1 MKIRYVLLVALSLSL
16 PSYGQKKQSAKAA
29 PQIQRVQQIQRILK
43 PNTSRQNDRDR
54 INIPLSRELID
65 YGMKKHDLNILL
77 QGYSELWLRT
87 VGRDPEAKT
96 NAYQTLM
103 S

>member
-1 MKIRYVLLVALSLSL
+1 MKIRYALLVALSLSL
-16 PSYGQKKQSAKAA
+16 PSYGQKKQSTKAT

-43 PNTSRQNDRDR
+43 PNTSRQYDRNR
-54 INIPLSRELID
+54 TNIPLTRELID

-87 VGRDPEAKT
+87 VGRDPEA
-96 NAYQTLM
+96 
-103 S
+103 

>member
-1 MKIRYVLLVALSLSL
+1 MKIRYALLVALSLSL
-16 PSYGQKKQSAKAA
+16 PSYGQKKQSAKAT

-77 QGYSELWLRT
+77 KGY
-87 VGRDPEAKT
+87 
-96 NAYQTLM
+96 
-103 S
+103 

>member
-1 MKIRYVLLVALSLSL
+1 MGRRSRALRL
-16 PSYGQKKQSAKAA
+16 P

-43 PNTSRQNDRDR
+43 PNTSRQNDRNR
-54 INIPLSRELID
+54 INIPLTRELID

-87 VGRDPEAKT
+87 VDRDPEAKT
-96 NAYQTLM
+96 NAYQTLQ